1 MLIRPPNRIFSS
13 GLTISSGGGV
23 ELYLFFLSKNLWPQY
38 YQQVSCFVWAKIS
51 PRIQQTQS
59 WTIRIVKTLSFW
71 NIACM
76 TFNIQT
82 IPKSIWRPIFCIKYK
97 HSLRVNT
104 SACWIEATKVWCFK
118 KNCSKRGRQFS
129 NKAESW
135 EHCLPKALTN
145 KTIHVIIAI
154 SKFFYLYFAHAL
166 ILHVSPWSCWG

>member
-13 GLTISSGGGV
+13 GLTISSGGGG

-82 IPKSIWRPIFCIKYK
+82 IPKSIWRPIFCIMYK
-97 HSLRVNT
+97 LTLRVST
-104 SACWIEATKVWCFK
+104 VLHQRVRSYKSFTFW
-118 KNCSKRGRQFS
+118 KNCSKRGNFQL
-129 NKAESW
+129 KESW
-135 EHCLPKALTN
+135 ERCLLKSLTN
-145 KTIHVIIAI
+145 TTIRVISI